1 MFKARNGCVKLPDME
16 MDFISFGS
24 GNKNLIMIPG
34 LGDGL
39 KTVKGLALPFAFM
52 YRCYASKYK
61 VYVFSRKNNMSA
73 DESTRRMAADLKAA
87 MDYLNIDKAD
97 VVGISQGGMI
107 AQYLAI
113 DAAEKVN
120 RLVLAVTAAKPN
132 ETMQPVIREWIRLA
146 ENDDYRTIFIDTAEK
161 SYTEKYLKAYRFAY
175 PILSRIGKPK
185 DFNRYIIQARACLT
199 HNCEAELN
207 QIHCPVFIIGGDQDK
222 IVGSKASSELADKIS
237 GSKLLLY
244 KGLGHGLYDEAADF
258 NEQILA
264 FLNQNDIEKP

>member
-73 DESTRRMAADLKAA
+73 DESTRSMAADLKAA

-132 ETMQPVIREWIRLA
+132 ETMQPVIHEWIRLA
-146 ENDDYRTIFIDTAEK
+146 ETDDYRTIFIDTAEK

-207 QIHCPVFIIGGDQDK
+207 RIHCPVFIIGGDQDK